1 MQNKR
6 GFTLIEL
13 MVTIA
18 VIAIIAMIAA
28 PSMNNMVAKQRLN
41 SSARA
46 LMGTLTKGRSQAVL
60 LRREVTI
67 TLNSSQNNTA
77 TAFYWK
83 PTTGNALTAPA
94 TLPIIIFM
102 ADGTMKDTALNT
114 RFAETN
120 LVICNAKIHRSK
132 TINLTRFGAASL
144 GPEGT
149 C

>member
-1 MQNKR
+1 MQKNK

-18 VIAIIAMIAA
+18 VLAIIATMAA
-28 PSMNNMVAKQRLN
+28 PSMNNMVANQSLN
-41 SSARA
+41 SSVRT
-46 LMGTLTKGRSQAVL
+46 LMDTLAQGRSQAIL

-67 TLNSSQNNTA
+67 TLNSSHNNTA

-83 PTTGNALTAPA
+83 PRTGNALTAPVR
-94 TLPIIIFM
+94 LPAIIFM
-102 ADGTMKDTALNT
+102 ADGTMKDNVLNT

-120 LVICNAKIHRSK
+120 FVICNTKIHRSK
-132 TINLTRFGAASL
+132 SINLTRFGTATL